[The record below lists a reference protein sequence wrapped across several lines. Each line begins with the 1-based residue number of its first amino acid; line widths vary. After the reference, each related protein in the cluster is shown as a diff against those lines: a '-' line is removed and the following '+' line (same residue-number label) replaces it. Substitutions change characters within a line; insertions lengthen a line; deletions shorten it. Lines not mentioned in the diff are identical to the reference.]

1 MAKDV
6 EDGKVCAILSYLLV
20 GIIWYFA
27 DDKMRKNNFAK
38 FHTKQSLVLLVVS
51 IILSIVVSIISAI
64 FTPLLFMGGGL
75 GIIWIISIIWW
86 AISIVILVLW
96 LIGIIAAATGKE
108 KVLPFIGSF
117 AKNLKF

>member
-6 EDGKVCAILSYLLV
+6 EEGKVCAILSYLLV

-38 FHTKQSLVLLVVS
+38 FHAKQGLILLIVS
-51 IILSIVVSIISAI
+51 IILSIVVSIFSAI

-75 GIIWIISIIWW
+75 GIFWIISLIWY
-86 AISIVILVLW
+86 AVSLVLFVLW

-108 KVLPFIGSF
+108 KALPIIGGF
-117 AKNLKF
+117 AKSLKF

>member
-6 EDGKVCAILSYLLV
+6 DEGKVCAILSYLLV

-38 FHTKQSLVLLVVS
+38 FHAKQSLVLLIVS

-75 GIIWIISIIWW
+75 GIVWIISIIWW
-86 AISIVILVLW
+86 AVSIVILILW

-108 KVLPFIGSF
+108 KVLPFIGGF
-117 AKNLKF
+117 AKSLNF

>member
-38 FHTKQSLVLLVVS
+38 FHAKQGLVLLIVS
-51 IILSIVVSIISAI
+51 IILSIAVSILSAI

-75 GIIWIISIIWW
+75 GIVWLISLIWY
-86 AISIVILVLW
+86 AVSIVLFVLW

-108 KVLPFIGSF
+108 KALPVIGGF
-117 AKNLKF
+117 AKSLNF

>member
-38 FHTKQSLVLLVVS
+38 FHAKQGLVLLIVS
-51 IILSIVVSIISAI
+51 IILSIAVSILSAI

-75 GIIWIISIIWW
+75 GIVWLISLIWY
-86 AISIVILVLW
+86 AVSIVLFVLW

-108 KVLPFIGSF
+108 KALPIIGGF
-117 AKNLKF
+117 GKKLNF

>member
-1 MAKDV
+1 MAKDA

-38 FHTKQSLVLLVVS
+38 FHAKQGLILLIVS
-51 IILSIVVSIISAI
+51 IILSIAVSILSAI
-64 FTPLLFMGGGL
+64 FTPLLFMGGL
-75 GIIWIISIIWW
+75 GIIWIISIIWY
-86 AISIVILVLW
+86 AVSLVLFVLW

-108 KVLPFIGSF
+108 KSLPIIGGF
-117 AKNLKF
+117 AKSLKF